1 MFGGEWVS
9 FWRCLHIGIFERD
22 THNFAALRSR
32 FVVNITSTSM
42 LINGLGSHE
51 IDHSARSSVVL
62 VDNWSSGHNVSGPTS
77 YHELSGFNI
86 HYTTFILFLAYP
98 QHPRYLKMLV
108 SNVTAGIL
116 IGKGGQSLKDAK
128 LLLVVRGEKRGQV

>member
-1 MFGGEWVS
+1 MPEVVS
-9 FWRCLHIGIFERD
+9 C
-22 THNFAALRSR
+22 
-32 FVVNITSTSM
+32 NI
-42 LINGLGSHE
+42 
-51 IDHSARSSVVL
+51 ID
-62 VDNWSSGHNVSGPTS
+62 WSGDNVSCPTS

-86 HYTTFILFLAYP
+86 HYATLIVFLAYP